1 MRLQYNFTL
10 GIVKIRR
17 GIRSLVKKSDIC
29 IYIYIYIKPGSR
41 GQIIKAGYTYTAVRI
56 NRRPPPPTSV
66 SSSLRV
72 SFDQ

>member
-17 GIRSLVKKSDIC
+17 GIRSLVKKSDI
-29 IYIYIYIKPGSR
+29 YICIYIKPGSR

>member
-17 GIRSLVKKSDIC
+17 GIRSLVKKAIY

-56 NRRPPPPTSV
+56 NRRPPPTSV

>member
-17 GIRSLVKKSDIC
+17 GIRSLVKKSDIY
-29 IYIYIYIKPGSR
+29 IYICIYIKPGSR

>member
-10 GIVKIRR
+10 GTVKIRK
-17 GIRSLVKKSDIC
+17 GIRSLVKKSD
-29 IYIYIYIKPGSR
+29 IYIYIKPGSR

-56 NRRPPPPTSV
+56 NRRPPPTSV

>member
-17 GIRSLVKKSDIC
+17 GIRSLVKKSDIY
-29 IYIYIYIKPGSR
+29 IYICIYIKPRSR

>member
-17 GIRSLVKKSDIC
+17 GIRSLVKKSD

-56 NRRPPPPTSV
+56 NRRPPPTSV